1 VRTNEES
8 TLLRNRLS
16 YAGVTATLALF
27 IAIGGSA
34 AAGAQALITGRDVV
48 DHSLTGVDVAN
59 HSLTGADIRAGSLG
73 SDSFSAAALA
83 NLRGAQGAVGAS
95 GAAGQ
100 GGPTGAQGAT
110 GAGIETTITSGADVT
125 DYQDLTPLATAT
137 LPSAG
142 DYVIFGAITV
152 HNTGAS
158 DDNLN
163 CGLFND
169 ANAFGGGGG
178 SVNAGATTQATIAG
192 AISTTTPA
200 TVILK
205 CQGGSVTTYDLSNV
219 TMRIHNLG

>member
-1 VRTNEES
+1 
-8 TLLRNRLS
+8 LARNRLS
-16 YAGVTATLALF
+16 YASVTATLALF

-73 SDSFSAAALA
+73 SDAFSAAALA
-83 NLRGAQGAVGAS
+83 NLRGAQGAVGTPGAA

-100 GGPTGAQGAT
+100 GGATGAQGAT
-110 GAGIETTITSGADVT
+110 GAGIETTIISGADAT
-125 DYQDLTPLATAT
+125 NYQDLTPIASAT
-137 LPSAG
+137 LPTAG
-142 DYVIFGAITV
+142 DYVIFAAVTV
-152 HNTGAS
+152 HNTGAA

-169 ANAFGGGGG
+169 TNAFGGGGG

-192 AISTTTPA
+192 ALSITTPA
-200 TVILK
+200 TVTLK
-205 CQGGSVTTYDLSNV
+205 CQGGSVTTYDLTNV